1 MRFVCDSC
9 RAQYMISDDKVG
21 AKGVKVRCK
30 KCGYVILVRRPEPI
44 SAPAREAQSS
54 PMPHVLSDGPAS
66 AGQDEDPTGPGYG
79 SSREAGRGILDGIAD
94 DEIGAVFDQVL
105 SGSGGAPARSS
116 DAGPDSDSN
125 GQELTRGVDPGLL
138 QKLLQ
143 SSQAVPDADRQPP
156 ADSPPQENGASYDWF
171 VAVDEKQVGPLSFE
185 QLKDYW
191 NRGEIGPDSLCW
203 RAGLSD
209 WITLSEAPELATL
222 LAPKPNRPVIVAAAP
237 VTSPGLAAS
246 GPVESAFSA
255 GAPSKSVRLEPVAA
269 AAEAHAASAEPGG
282 WKPSAASAL
291 ASLMKEE
298 IDALK
303 RPAPASKHLDQAPS
317 EPVLL
322 DVPAPVAN
330 GRHGTSAIKTRTED
344 GAVRS
349 SPGAPA
355 ATDPYPSF
363 YGYGAA
369 ASSRRGWLI
378 GLSIGG
384 GVLLLAL
391 VVVTTILVLR
401 SGSSEPTASTQEKS
415 KTSSKGSSGAASAD
429 REQASGTSGPTS
441 PGQAANA
448 SSSAGGQP
456 NQAATPPA
464 AKTADAK
471 SESPATAAKTEPS
484 ASAAKAETG
493 AGRIERN
500 GTHQRIRPPRTGSP
514 EEITVPRKSEKP
526 EVVAQAAK
534 PSSDDDFDREF
545 GGADKRRAP
554 APKSEP
560 PKRQT
565 SVYVPPAPG
574 AELPESLGTSDI
586 MEVVR
591 DNKGS
596 IVKCVDEQKKRDSSL
611 AGPIVMTWTILASGK
626 TTNISCASDAFKGSY
641 LAQCMTG
648 LIKSWQFPRHKVQG
662 EPINFPFKF

>member
-44 SAPAREAQSS
+44 SAPAAEALSS
-54 PMPHVLSDGPAS
+54 PMPHALSDGPAS
-66 AGQDEDPTGPGYG
+66 AGQDEDSTGPGYR

-116 DAGPDSDSN
+116 DMRSDSDPN

-156 ADSPPQENGASYDWF
+156 ADSPAQENGASYDWF
-171 VAVDEKQVGPLSFE
+171 VAIDEKQVGPLSFE
-185 QLKDYW
+185 DLKDFW
-191 NRGEIGPDSLCW
+191 NRGEVGPDSLCW

-237 VTSPGLAAS
+237 VSSPGLAAS

-269 AAEAHAASAEPGG
+269 AVEAPSAEPGG
-282 WKPSAASAL
+282 WKPTAASAL

-298 IDALK
+298 IDALRK
-303 RPAPASKHLDQAPS
+303 PAPASKRVEPATS

-330 GRHGTSAIKTRTED
+330 GRHGSPAIKTQTED
-344 GAVRS
+344 GTVRS
-349 SPGAPA
+349 GPGAPA
-355 ATDPYPSF
+355 ARDPLPSF

-369 ASSRRGWLI
+369 ATTSRRGWII
-378 GLSIGG
+378 GLSVGG

-391 VVVTTILVLR
+391 AVVTTILVLR
-401 SGSSEPTASTQEKS
+401 SGSSEPAASAQEKS
-415 KTSSKGSSGAASAD
+415 KSSSKGSSGPAD
-429 REQASGTSGPTS
+429 REKASGTGGPTG
-441 PGQAANA
+441 PGQTANA
-448 SSSAGGQP
+448 SGNAGGQP

-464 AKTADAK
+464 ARTADAK
-471 SESPATAAKTEPS
+471 SESPATTAKAEPS
-484 ASAAKAETG
+484 ASATKAETG
-493 AGRIERN
+493 AAHVERN
-500 GTHQRIRPPRTGSP
+500 GTHQRIRPPRTGSS
-514 EEITVPRKSEKP
+514 EEITVPKKVEKP
-526 EVVAQAAK
+526 EVIAQAAK

-545 GGADKRRAP
+545 GGADKKKTV
-554 APKSEP
+554 APKLEP
-560 PKRQT
+560 PKKRS

-591 DNKGS
+591 DNKAS

-611 AGPIVMTWTILASGK
+611 AGPIVMSWTIVPSGK
-626 TTNISCASDAFKGSY
+626 TTNISCASDGFKGSY

-648 LIKSWQFPRHKVQG
+648 LIKTWQFPRHKVQG